1 GERVD
6 GILSV
11 AEGELTEEQLLAKIN
26 EVVDEM
32 DARRA
37 RADTVAIAAGEAL
50 ARLAEADIPVSGA
63 VDSLVEQLDR
73 DEAVAISAARAL
85 GDAGGLDQA
94 AALAQVGAG
103 SGSEEFRV
111 TAAQSIGRILARS
124 TSVPSELFEQLVAI
138 ATDEAKELPVRNAV
152 VTALGK
158 GPLAPGERVRLA
170 DMLTLV
176 AANGGEDL

>member
-1 GERVD
+1 GVSDFVSFPNYDVVVVAEVLPNRLPEDVISLIRQYSDRAKIVLLAETEEAEERYGERVD

-73 DEAVAISAARAL
+73 DE
-85 GDAGGLDQA
+85 
-94 AALAQVGAG
+94 
-103 SGSEEFRV
+103 
-111 TAAQSIGRILARS
+111 
-124 TSVPSELFEQLVAI
+124 
-138 ATDEAKELPVRNAV
+138 
-152 VTALGK
+152 
-158 GPLAPGERVRLA
+158 
-170 DMLTLV
+170 
-176 AANGGEDL
+176 